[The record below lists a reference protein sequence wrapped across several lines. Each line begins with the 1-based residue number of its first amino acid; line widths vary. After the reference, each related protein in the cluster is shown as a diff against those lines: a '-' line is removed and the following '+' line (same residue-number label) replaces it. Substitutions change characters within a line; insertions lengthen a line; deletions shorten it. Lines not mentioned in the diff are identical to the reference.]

1 MKRINSHFF
10 VVFFA
15 VAIIFPA
22 VSSRNAFAQDKCL
35 PVTDTMKK
43 DLTQYVQKKFKLPT
57 TLTLSVAEAS
67 PVGDTCYR
75 KLRFEGS
82 NLKQPVEFELFLS
95 PDRRFLSRDL
105 SDSRLDPVVEEA
117 KKTEQL
123 QRGLA
128 KTGAPALGSKDAPV
142 TVVVFSDFEC
152 PFCKRSA
159 AIIKELATTEGK
171 NVRFVFRHLPLRMH
185 PWARLAAEATACV
198 QLQSE
203 DAFWRIHDLVFE
215 NQQVFTAENVASKVL
230 EFAQTIPGLDLAK
243 LQTCLV
249 TRASSSTVAE
259 DVRFASAIDVAAT
272 PTFFIN
278 GSRAQGIKSADQ
290 LRALIR
296 GHVATTDAKDN
307 PPLK

>member
-1 MKRINSHFF
+1 MKRINLHFF

-15 VAIIFPA
+15 AAIIFPA

-35 PVTDTMKK
+35 PVTDAIKK
-43 DLTQYVQKKFKLPT
+43 DLTQYVQKKFKHPAT
-57 TLTLSVAEAS
+57 ATLSVTEVTA
-67 PVGDTCYR
+67 VGTSCYR

-82 NLKQPVEFELFLS
+82 NLKEAIDFELFLS

-105 SDSRLDPVVEEA
+105 SDSQLDPVVEEA
-117 KKTEQL
+117 RKIEQL
-123 QRGLA
+123 QRGLVRP
-128 KTGAPALGSKDAPV
+128 GAPALGSKDAPV

-159 AIIKELATTEGK
+159 GIIKEVATTEGK

-185 PWARLAAEATACV
+185 RWARLAAEATACV

-215 NQQVFTAENVASKVL
+215 NQQVFSAENVTSKVL
-230 EFAQTIPGLDLAK
+230 EFAQTTPGLDLAK

-249 TRASSSTVAE
+249 SRASSSTVSE

-278 GSRAQGIKSADQ
+278 GTRAQGIKSADQ
-290 LRALIR
+290 LRSLIR
-296 GHVATTDAKDN
+296 GHLATAGAGEGPAPK
-307 PPLK
+307 